1 MRDRERSNPTQDMKI
16 FLALLIIFVLL
27 IVVLAAFVWS
37 GRYSVAATVP
47 HRKVTD
53 WFMGK
58 VRDRSI
64 SVHSKGIA
72 TPSLINPKLVDI
84 GFREYHPMCRLC
96 HGAPGYSRTE
106 IAKGLYPA
114 PPDLTSRDVLKRLS
128 NTELY
133 WVIKNGIKMTG
144 MPAFGPTH
152 SEDELWAIVA
162 FVKRLPDLKPDE
174 YSAMVKA
181 TRLHDT
187 QPHHHQKE

>member
-1 MRDRERSNPTQDMKI
+1 MKI
-16 FLALLIIFVLL
+16 LFALFIIFGLLIAAV
-27 IVVLAAFVWS
+27 AAFVWS
-37 GRYSVAATVP
+37 GRYNVAATVP
-47 HRKVTD
+47 HWGITHWVL
-53 WFMGK
+53 GK
-58 VRDRSI
+58 VRERSI
-64 SVHSKGIA
+64 AVHSKSI
-72 TPSLINPKLVDI
+72 TPPSLDNPKLVDS

-114 PPDLTSRDVLKRLS
+114 PPDLTSRDVLKRL
-128 NTELY
+128 NDTEIY
-133 WVIKNGIKMTG
+133 WVIRNGIKMTG
-144 MPAFGPTH
+144 MPAFGKTH